1 MRNIAILC
9 LLLACALPALAGTYR
24 ADEIPNVQR
33 MDRRRYVSDPDGIL
47 SPAAVAHIDSV
58 CASLRERGLAQVAV
72 VAVDDI
78 AGGDTFSF
86 AVDLFRSWGVGS
98 AKSNNGLGILLVK
111 DLREIRFVT
120 GGGLEGILPDALCK
134 RIQLNYM
141 LPAFRE
147 GDYSAGMVAGVGAAA
162 TILEGGEVDLG
173 GDADEDLPAWMI
185 FTIVFGFVICPLG
198 RVRANYYFS
207 RRCPK
212 CRKLTLKQ
220 QSQQVLSVTRNYR
233 LVEYTYVC
241 PNCGA
246 VVKRRS
252 RNLRDDNFGGGA
264 GGDILRQ
271 LGLAADDHRGVIVG
285 AAEQIEPLAL
295 MLCRKLVQNAQHRV
309 LVVHIGHGGKV
320 YKLGI
325 LCRRHRVAA
334 VGVALHA
341 VGLMECAGKV
351 VAVQVCTKEYRDN
364 VGHGK
369 VHLQFSKIGFP
380 RGGSCPR
387 SGLMRGGLAA
397 ATCERVVPG
406 APPLIRPRAGPRPPF
421 LLGEGS

>member
-1 MRNIAILC
+1 M
-9 LLLACALPALAGTYR
+9 
-24 ADEIPNVQR
+24 
-33 MDRRRYVSDPDGIL
+33 
-47 SPAAVAHIDSV
+47 AHIDSV

-147 GDYSAGMVAGVGAAA
+147 GNYSAGMVAGVGAAA

-185 FTIVFGFVICPLG
+185 FTIVFGFVIFPLG
-198 RVRANYYFS
+198 MVLANYYFS

-264 GGDILRQ
+264 GGGTII
-271 LGLAADDHRGVIVG
+271 GGRG
-285 AAEQIEPLAL
+285 
-295 MLCRKLVQNAQHRV
+295 M
-309 LVVHIGHGGKV
+309 GG
-320 YKLGI
+320 
-325 LCRRHRVAA
+325 
-334 VGVALHA
+334 
-341 VGLMECAGKV
+341 
-351 VAVQVCTKEYRDN
+351 
-364 VGHGK
+364 
-369 VHLQFSKIGFP
+369 GFG
-380 RGGSCPR
+380 GGSF
-387 SGLMRGGLAA
+387 GGG
-397 ATCERVVPG
+397 G
-406 APPLIRPRAGPRPPF
+406 A
-421 LLGEGS
+421 GSRW

>member
-1 MRNIAILC
+1 M
-9 LLLACALPALAGTYR
+9 LLACTLPALAGTYR

-98 AKSNNGLGILLVK
+98 ARSNNGLGILLVK

-173 GDADEDLPAWMI
+173 GDADAAHRDFLRRLLGDMALPKGSHAFWPLNRYPYGDGESEQTVDARMFLSGI
-185 FTIVFGFVICPLG
+185 AALKPESVILMCG
-198 RVRANYYFS
+198 
-207 RRCPK
+207 
-212 CRKLTLKQ
+212 
-220 QSQQVLSVTRNYR
+220 QVPP
-233 LVEYTYVC
+233 E
-241 PNCGA
+241 
-246 VVKRRS
+246 
-252 RNLRDDNFGGGA
+252 
-264 GGDILRQ
+264 
-271 LGLAADDHRGVIVG
+271 LGLAELRPLSPSIVHGHRYVVTPHVDDLIG
-285 AAEQIEPLAL
+285 EPQ
-295 MLCRKLVQNAQHRV
+295 RYAQ
-309 LVVHIGHGGKV
+309 LITFLKS
-320 YKLGI
+320 I
-325 LCRRHRVAA
+325 I
-334 VGVALHA
+334 
-341 VGLMECAGKV
+341 AG
-351 VAVQVCTKEYRDN
+351 R
-364 VGHGK
+364 
-369 VHLQFSKIGFP
+369 
-380 RGGSCPR
+380 
-387 SGLMRGGLAA
+387 
-397 ATCERVVPG
+397 
-406 APPLIRPRAGPRPPF
+406 
-421 LLGEGS
+421 

>member
-147 GDYSAGMVAGVGAAA
+147 GGYSPSRKKSGKSRCSDADGKKKIASRPAAVDAGIAVSAGRFCADGVFCALSAGSEY
-162 TILEGGEVDLG
+162 LDQL
-173 GDADEDLPAWMI
+173 
-185 FTIVFGFVICPLG
+185 
-198 RVRANYYFS
+198 
-207 RRCPK
+207 
-212 CRKLTLKQ
+212 
-220 QSQQVLSVTRNYR
+220 YR
-233 LVEYTYVC
+233 L
-241 PNCGA
+241 
-246 VVKRRS
+246 
-252 RNLRDDNFGGGA
+252 
-264 GGDILRQ
+264 
-271 LGLAADDHRGVIVG
+271 
-285 AAEQIEPLAL
+285 
-295 MLCRKLVQNAQHRV
+295 
-309 LVVHIGHGGKV
+309 
-320 YKLGI
+320 
-325 LCRRHRVAA
+325 
-334 VGVALHA
+334 
-341 VGLMECAGKV
+341 
-351 VAVQVCTKEYRDN
+351 
-364 VGHGK
+364 
-369 VHLQFSKIGFP
+369 
-380 RGGSCPR
+380 
-387 SGLMRGGLAA
+387 
-397 ATCERVVPG
+397 
-406 APPLIRPRAGPRPPF
+406 
-421 LLGEGS
+421 

>member
-185 FTIVFGFVICPLG
+185 FTIVFGFVIFPLG
-198 RVRANYYFS
+198 MVLANYYFS

-252 RNLRDDNFGGGA
+252 RNLRDDNFGSGAGGGTIIGGGFGRGMGGGMGGGFGGGSFGGGGA
-264 GGDILRQ
+264 G
-271 LGLAADDHRGVIVG
+271 
-285 AAEQIEPLAL
+285 
-295 MLCRKLVQNAQHRV
+295 
-309 LVVHIGHGGKV
+309 
-320 YKLGI
+320 
-325 LCRRHRVAA
+325 
-334 VGVALHA
+334 
-341 VGLMECAGKV
+341 
-351 VAVQVCTKEYRDN
+351 
-364 VGHGK
+364 
-369 VHLQFSKIGFP
+369 
-380 RGGSCPR
+380 R
-387 SGLMRGGLAA
+387 S
-397 ATCERVVPG
+397 
-406 APPLIRPRAGPRPPF
+406 F
-421 LLGEGS
+421 

>member
-147 GDYSAGMVAGVGAAA
+147 GLDIARIRDYAEEKKSALVLPDQD
-162 TILEGGEVDLG
+162 ILTAVCGEHVRLLDPLRYNLSDRILAFHNADLRSPQL
-173 GDADEDLPAWMI
+173 DADW
-185 FTIVFGFVICPLG
+185 
-198 RVRANYYFS
+198 VR
-207 RRCPK
+207 
-212 CRKLTLKQ
+212 
-220 QSQQVLSVTRNYR
+220 RN
-233 LVEYTYVC
+233 
-241 PNCGA
+241 
-246 VVKRRS
+246 
-252 RNLRDDNFGGGA
+252 
-264 GGDILRQ
+264 
-271 LGLAADDHRGVIVG
+271 GVIVHYCG
-285 AAEQIEPLAL
+285 KNKPWHENYRGVLDVFYREIAAE
-295 MLCRKLVQNAQHRV
+295 
-309 LVVHIGHGGKV
+309 
-320 YKLGI
+320 
-325 LCRRHRVAA
+325 
-334 VGVALHA
+334 
-341 VGLMECAGKV
+341 
-351 VAVQVCTKEYRDN
+351 KE
-364 VGHGK
+364 
-369 VHLQFSKIGFP
+369 
-380 RGGSCPR
+380 
-387 SGLMRGGLAA
+387 
-397 ATCERVVPG
+397 
-406 APPLIRPRAGPRPPF
+406 
-421 LLGEGS
+421 